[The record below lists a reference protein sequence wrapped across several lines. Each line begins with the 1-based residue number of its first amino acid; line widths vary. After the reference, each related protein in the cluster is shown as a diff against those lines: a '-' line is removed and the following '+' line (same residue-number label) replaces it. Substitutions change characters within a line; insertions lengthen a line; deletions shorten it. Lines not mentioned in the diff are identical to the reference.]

1 MVTVEQRPVRA
12 DGGFGIMDLVLCTEA
27 RGMRLVMGVT
37 VSTPTRLTGMLQ
49 NGVRFKLGQ
58 QGGCTQHP
66 LPLAQ
71 LAKRLTLFGDVL
83 SATHQLLHTDDC
95 HQYHPYKET

>member
-66 LPLAQ
+66 PTVSSIGKATDIVWGCIVSY
-71 LAKRLTLFGDVL
+71 AST
-83 SATHQLLHTDDC
+83 SAHR
-95 HQYHPYKET
+95 